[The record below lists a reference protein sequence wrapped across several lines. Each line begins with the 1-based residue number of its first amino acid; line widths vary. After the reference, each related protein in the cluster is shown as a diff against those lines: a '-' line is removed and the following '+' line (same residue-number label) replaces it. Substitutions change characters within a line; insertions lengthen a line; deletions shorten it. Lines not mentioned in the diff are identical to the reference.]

1 MTTRDLATRDLAIG
15 DLAIGDLSRRT
26 GVKVPTIRYYES
38 IGLLE
43 APARTEG
50 GQRRYGADH
59 LRRLAFVRH
68 ARDLGFGIEA
78 IRELLAMAADPQ
90 RGCGEAHAIA
100 RAHLDGVEDRIA
112 RLAALR
118 DELRAMLACRNGTVA
133 ECRIIE
139 VLADHDACLHDR
151 H

>member
-1 MTTRDLATRDLAIG
+1 MTTGTALAG

-38 IGLLE
+38 IGLLP

-68 ARDLGFGIEA
+68 ARDLGFEIDA

-90 RGCGEAHAIA
+90 RGCGEAHAIT
-100 RAHLDGVEDRIA
+100 RAHLAAVEDRIA
-112 RLAALR
+112 RLEALR
-118 DELRAMLACRNGTVA
+118 DELRAMLACANGTVA

-139 VLADHDACLHDR
+139 VLADHRECRHDR

>member
-1 MTTRDLATRDLAIG
+1 M

-38 IGLLE
+38 IGLMP
-43 APARTEG
+43 APARSEG
-50 GQRRYGADH
+50 GQRRYGPGH

-68 ARDLGFGIEA
+68 ARDLGFEIEA
-78 IRELLAMAADPQ
+78 IRELLAMAADPH
-90 RGCGEAHAIA
+90 RGCGEAHAIT
-100 RAHLDGVEDRIA
+100 RAHLADVEDRIA
-112 RLAALR
+112 RLTGLRDALR
-118 DELRAMLACRNGTVA
+118 SMLACGSDTVR

-139 VLADHDACLHDR
+139 VLADHGACLDER